1 MPTYSTPEPI
11 TATIESG
18 AGDIRI
24 TASDRNDTIVTIR
37 PRNESR
43 AADRKAADQTTAE
56 LTGDTLAVKGLKPW
70 HKPFGGFGVT
80 DITVELPTGS
90 HVTASTGM
98 GKVAAEGELG
108 RVTAKSAM
116 GDIAIDHMGSGR
128 ARTAMG
134 DIRIDQV
141 DGDLDVST
149 STGEVRVGDVRG
161 SVVVKN
167 SNGAS
172 SLGHVTGDVRVKA
185 ANGRIDIEEA
195 DRSVVAKT
203 ANGNT
208 RIGQVGT
215 GDVQLASGA
224 GAIEIGIPL
233 GTVAWLDLNSH
244 YGEVRNELD
253 AANGPDAAD
262 RTVKVSARTG
272 AGDIVVRRSTPAT
285 AAGPGPDGRS

>member
-1 MPTYSTPEPI
+1 MTTYPTPAPV
-11 TATIESG
+11 TATIEAG

-24 TASDRNDTIVTIR
+24 TASDRHDTTVTVT
-37 PRNESR
+37 PRNDSR
-43 AADRKAADQTTAE
+43 AADRKAAEQVTAE
-56 LTGDTLAVKGLKPW
+56 LVGDTLTVKGLKPW
-70 HKPFGGFGVT
+70 HKPFGGFGVA
-80 DITVELPTGS
+80 DITIELPTGS

-141 DGDLDVST
+141 GGDLDVST
-149 STGEVRVGDVRG
+149 STGEVRVGDVSG

-185 ANGRIDIEEA
+185 ANGRIDIEQV
-195 DRSVVAKT
+195 DRSVVCKT
-203 ANGNT
+203 ANGST
-208 RIGQVGT
+208 RIGMVGT

-224 GAIEIGIPL
+224 GSIEIGIPE
-233 GTVAWLDLNSH
+233 GTAAWLDLSSK
-244 YGEVRNELD
+244 YGDVRNELT
-253 AANGPDAAD
+253 AANGPAASD

-272 AGDIVVRRSTPAT
+272 AGDIVVRRSTPALT
-285 AAGPGPDGRS
+285 AGPSTD